1 MNAIYNLFNM
11 GNSQSC
17 IKKNNFEDIQEMQSE
32 SILINT
38 LSQTEQVCLIKK
50 TLPID
55 KEEQTINTLLK
66 NYKKQKIYI
75 YGKNSNDESIY
86 KKYEQIL
93 SLGLTEV
100 FVYPGGLFEWLL
112 LQDIYGEELFPTTKK
127 DLDILKYKPISYNK
141 LKYLE
146 N

>member
-1 MNAIYNLFNM
+1 MFN
-11 GNSQSC
+11 
-17 IKKNNFEDIQEMQSE
+17 KN
-32 SILINT
+32 
-38 LSQTEQVCLIKK
+38 

-55 KEEQTINTLLK
+55 KEEVNKFFIK

-112 LQDIYGEELFPTTKK
+112 LQDIYGDELFPTNKK
-127 DLDILKYKPISYNK
+127 ELDILKYKPISF
-141 LKYLE
+141 
-146 N
+146 

>member
-1 MNAIYNLFNM
+1 MNTIYNLLNM
-11 GNSQSC
+11 GASQSS
-17 IKKNNFEDIQEMQSE
+17 IRKINFEDIQDSSNEF
-32 SILINT
+32 ILINT
-38 LSQTEQVCLIKK
+38 LSPNEQDCLIKN
-50 TLPID
+50 TINID
-55 KEEQTINTLLK
+55 KEEETINSLMK
-66 NYKKQKIYI
+66 NYKKQRIYI

-112 LQDIYGEELFPTTKK
+112 LQDIYGDDIFLTTKK
-127 DLDILKYKPISYNK
+127 ELDILKYKPISYNK
-141 LKYLE
+141 LKYLQ